1 MRCYAIRQLNPFEGT
16 LQVIEQG
23 LARAFSANGRL
34 WRVQVMAERPQHTWR
49 SEDAPC
55 HPQYFNWGF
64 WSREQG
70 MQRVTANPILDI
82 GTMQQAADALVAA
95 LAPRLDD
102 LPFPLEDRFEYWA
115 CEPDGRPVALL
126 AAVCNRREAQ
136 GAPAT
141 AWRALPFGEHGFV
154 SPALEAAGLPSADSH
169 SPRLHADRL
178 EAAVR
183 RRAQARHWFAR
194 TPDGGGERLHD
205 GARLP
210 AAAFPP
216 LTLTGHWEDPLLA
229 GLVRDYLDWLAPLLL
244 TLSGLPD
251 SLRARL
257 EAAASRRATLVAE
270 VHRLYPEVLDPER
283 LRQTRV
289 EARLRRAHPPTR

>member
-16 LQVIEQG
+16 LQVMEQG
-23 LARAFSANGRL
+23 LARAYSANGHL

-49 SEDAPC
+49 SGDAPC

-64 WSREQG
+64 WSPAQG

-82 GTMQQAADALVAA
+82 GAMQQAADALVAA
-95 LAPRLDD
+95 LAQRLDD
-102 LPFPLEDRFEYWA
+102 LPFALEDRFEYWA
-115 CEPDGRPVALL
+115 CEPDGQPVALL
-126 AAVCNRREAQ
+126 AAVRDRREAR

-154 SPALEAAGLPSADSH
+154 SPTLQEAGLPPGDAH

-194 TPDGGGERLHD
+194 AQDGSGERLHD
-205 GARLP
+205 GALLP

-216 LTLTGHWEDPLLA
+216 LTLTEHWEDPLLA

-244 TLSGLPD
+244 TLPGLAD
-251 SLRARL
+251 TLRARL
-257 EAAASRRATLVAE
+257 EAAASRRAILVAE

-283 LRQTRV
+283 LQRTRV
-289 EARLRRAHPPTR
+289 EARLRRAHPPGR